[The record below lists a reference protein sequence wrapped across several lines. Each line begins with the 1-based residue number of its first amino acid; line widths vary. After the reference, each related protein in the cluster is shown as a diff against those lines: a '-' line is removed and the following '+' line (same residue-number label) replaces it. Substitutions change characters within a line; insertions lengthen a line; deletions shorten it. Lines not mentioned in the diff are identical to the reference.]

1 LIKELEMFGLEN
13 ELQEI
18 FSARAQGKKYFGHAP
33 PKPDEKTRKK
43 SFLQIAR
50 TEEQGYSEERARY
63 VSFGTQESMT
73 KRL

>member
-18 FSARAQGKKYFGHAP
+18 FSASTQGKKYFGHAP

-43 SFLQIAR
+43 I
-50 TEEQGYSEERARY
+50 
-63 VSFGTQESMT
+63 VSSDCKNGKNRVIRRSTLVT
-73 KRL
+73 YPLGLRNP